1 MEYRIAC
8 RALQNKDFIEG
19 EFSWFNSNFLQILT
33 IHYTL
38 GVRALLIDK
47 DNNPKWD
54 PRTLDDVT
62 DTYIE
67 SYFKKL
73 PVDEELKFYE
83 SKI

>member
-1 MEYRIAC
+1 MIFKQIFTKFDHLC
-8 RALQNKDFIEG
+8 NIE
-19 EFSWFNSNFLQILT
+19 
-33 IHYTL
+33 

-47 DNNPKWD
+47 DNNPRWD

-67 SYFKKL
+67 NYFKKL

-83 SKI
+83 SKM